1 MALYSVCLLPFKL
14 QVANS
19 FMILCTVLMLLP
31 ESLTTSRMAYS
42 LFKRLMTSL
51 YSSLFLSWDLVE
63 PIGLPSLPPFKI
75 YCFLP
80 EFSRNEMLSRYKW
93 AQVERGAIMTR
104 ANIDGLPSLSR
115 SVKCSFWIQRLVTL
129 TKKRLE
135 KMMQSSLFSE
145 IM

>member
-1 MALYSVCLLPFKL
+1 MRVYFMASYSVCLLPFKL

-63 PIGLPSLPPFKI
+63 PVGLPSLPPFKI

-115 SVKCSFWIQRLVTL
+115 SVKCSFCI
-129 TKKRLE
+129 
-135 KMMQSSLFSE
+135 
-145 IM
+145 